1 MEGHSSTFKE
11 NIQVLLTDQKVSKV
25 DRKKWLIW
33 ETRLAWYLQKDH
45 QLSEISITDDS

>member
-25 DRKKWLIW
+25 ERKKWLMIW
-33 ETRLAWYLQKDH
+33 QTRLAYLQKDH